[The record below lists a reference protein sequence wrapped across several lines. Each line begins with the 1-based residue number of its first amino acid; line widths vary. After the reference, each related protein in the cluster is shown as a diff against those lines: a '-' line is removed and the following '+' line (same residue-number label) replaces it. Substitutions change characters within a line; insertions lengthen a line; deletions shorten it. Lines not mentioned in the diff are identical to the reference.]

1 MGAINR
7 RRSLALGHVNGM
19 LWSVG
24 NGLTTGTLVNYLAID
39 LGASGLAFSLVLAS
53 PQIVSALRV
62 AAPTLIRQIGTAK
75 RTCLLLS
82 LVSYLLIWGLP
93 AIGLPNLLPRA
104 HALWALI
111 ALLAAHQLFE
121 AVASA
126 ALWAWFADLI
136 PSAVRGRYIGRRQA
150 LQLVV
155 LVPALLASGWFADS
169 WRKHHSQPSGASAA
183 PSRTATNA
191 PQNGQQLLGYAIPN
205 AVGAA
210 FLLASLVPLLWM
222 PVSDARVVRHLAA
235 AAPRSAVP
243 ETSTPE
249 VDRSRG
255 TPRWWAALGDPA
267 FRRLLWYGCWLSLFN
282 GLGQAAQ
289 NIYPKGVLHLGVL
302 PLDTMRTGM
311 RVGQIGVSLWAGHL
325 ADRFGNRP
333 LIVATQLALF
343 LAPGFYLASTP
354 AEPYWLAG
362 AWACFAMYAA
372 MNVALYNLL
381 IKLAPR
387 GAAAAYIA
395 VYFGITGAA
404 YAGATVAGGW
414 LFDALNPQAA
424 VPSAFAW
431 LAVIE
436 ARCAEIG
443 ERLAALGIDRYQA
456 IFGVVIAARL
466 VGLVLAARLLEPGA
480 SRWWAMLGGRPPVDR
495 APGKGGAR
503 TDS

>member
-1 MGAINR
+1 
-7 RRSLALGHVNGM
+7 M
-19 LWSVG
+19 LWSIG
-24 NGLTTGTLVNYLAID
+24 NGLTTGTLVNYLAMD
-39 LGASGLAFSLVLAS
+39 LGARGVGLSLVLAS

-62 AAPTLIRQIGTAK
+62 AAPTLIRQFGTAK

-93 AIGLPNLLPRA
+93 AVGLPNFLPRA
-104 HALWALI
+104 HALWLLI

-136 PSAVRGRYIGRRQA
+136 PPAMRGRYIGRRQA
-150 LQLVV
+150 LQLIV

-169 WRKHHSQPSGASAA
+169 WRKHHPEPSRASAA
-183 PSRTATNA
+183 PSRTTTGA
-191 PQNGQQLLGYAIPN
+191 PHSGQQLLGYAIPN

-210 FLLASLVPLLWM
+210 CLLASLVPLLWM
-222 PVSDARVVRHLAA
+222 PVRDARVVRHVAA
-235 AAPRSAVP
+235 VAPPSTSQP
-243 ETSTPE
+243 TPQPTSTLE
-249 VDRSRG
+249 IDE
-255 TPRWWAALGDPA
+255 PRASPHWWTALGDPA

-289 NIYPKGVLHLGVL
+289 NIYPKAVLNLRVL

-311 RVGQIGVSLWAGHL
+311 RIGQIGVSLWAGRMS
-325 ADRFGNRP
+325 DRYGNRP
-333 LIVATQLALF
+333 MVVVTQLALLVAPVFF
-343 LAPGFYLASTP
+343 LVSTP
-354 AEPYWLAG
+354 DEPYWMAG

-372 MNVALYNLL
+372 LNVAPYNLL

-395 VYFGITGAA
+395 VYFGVTGAA

-414 LFDALNPQAA
+414 LFDALNPRSAA
-424 VPSAFAW
+424 ASVPPWFPTIAAW
-431 LAVIE
+431 
-436 ARCAEIG
+436 CADLG

-456 IFGVVIAARL
+456 IFAVVIAARL
-466 VGLVLAARLLEPGA
+466 VGLLLAARLLEPGA
-480 SRWWAMLGGRPPVDR
+480 WRWRSILGGRRPTHELPP
-495 APGKGGAR
+495 ASQHL
-503 TDS
+503 TQH

>member
-1 MGAINR
+1 
-7 RRSLALGHVNGM
+7 M

-24 NGLTTGTLVNYLAID
+24 NGLTTGTLVNYLAMD
-39 LGASGLAFSLVLAS
+39 LGARGVGLSLVLAS

-62 AAPTLIRQIGTAK
+62 AAPTLISQIGTAK

-82 LVSYLLIWGLP
+82 SVSYLLIWGLP
-93 AIGLPNLLPRA
+93 AIGLPNFLPRA

-121 AVASA
+121 ALASA

-136 PSAVRGRYIGRRQA
+136 PPAVRGRYIGRRQA

-155 LVPALLASGWFADS
+155 LVPALLVSGWFADA
-169 WRKHHSQPSGASAA
+169 WRKHHTVPARGATMQP
-183 PSRTATNA
+183 RTTTGTTAG
-191 PQNGQQLLGYAIPN
+191 GQQLLSYAIPN

-222 PVSDARVVRHLAA
+222 PVSDERVVRHLAA
-235 AAPRSAVP
+235 AAPRSVVRA
-243 ETSTPE
+243 TSTLG
-249 VDRSRG
+249 VDEPRG
-255 TPRWWAALGDPA
+255 SPRWWTALGDPA

-289 NIYPKGVLHLGVL
+289 NIYPKAVLHLGVL
-302 PLDTMRTGM
+302 PLDVMRTGM
-311 RVGQIGVSLWAGHL
+311 RVGQIGISVWAGQMS
-325 ADRFGNRP
+325 DRFGNRP
-333 LIVATQLALF
+333 LVVATQLAL
-343 LAPGFYLASTP
+343 LVAPVFYLASTA

-372 MNVALYNLL
+372 LNVALYNLL

-395 VYFGITGAA
+395 VYFGVTGAA

-414 LFDALNPQAA
+414 LFDALNPRSATASVPPWFPTIAA
-424 VPSAFAW
+424 W
-431 LAVIE
+431 
-436 ARCAEIG
+436 CAEAG
-443 ERLAALGIDRYQA
+443 ERFAALGIDRYQA

-466 VGLVLAARLLEPGA
+466 IGLLLAACLLEPGA
-480 SRWWAMLGGRPPVDR
+480 ARWRQIVRGCQRSGDVFHAHRPTP
-495 APGKGGAR
+495 
-503 TDS
+503 

>member
-1 MGAINR
+1 
-7 RRSLALGHVNGM
+7 M
-19 LWSVG
+19 LWSIG

-39 LGASGLAFSLVLAS
+39 LGASGLVFSLVLAS
-53 PQIVSALRV
+53 PQIVSVLRV

-93 AIGLPNLLPRA
+93 AVGLPRLVPRA
-104 HALWALI
+104 HALWLLI

-121 AVASA
+121 ALGSA

-136 PSAVRGRYIGRRQA
+136 PPAVRGRYIGRRQA

-169 WRKHHSQPSGASAA
+169 WRNHHPAPPRPAATQPQ
-183 PSRTATNA
+183 ATNKA
-191 PQNGQQLLGYAIPN
+191 AADGQLLLGYAIPN

-210 FLLASLVPLLWM
+210 FLLASLMPLLWI
-222 PVSDARVVRHLAA
+222 PASDSRVIERVASAA
-235 AAPRSAVP
+235 KRA
-243 ETSTPE
+243 TTTPE
-249 VDRSRG
+249 VDESRG
-255 TPRWWAALGDPA
+255 SIRWWAALRDPA

-289 NIYPKGVLHLGVL
+289 NIYPKAVLHLGVL

-311 RVGQIGVSLWAGHL
+311 RVGQIGVSVWAGHV

-333 LIVATQLALF
+333 LVVATQLAL
-343 LAPGFYLASTP
+343 LVAPVFYLASTA

-372 MNVALYNLL
+372 LNVALYNLL

-395 VYFGITGAA
+395 VYFGATGAA

-414 LFDALNPQAA
+414 LFDALKPAGDAAAEVPQL
-424 VPSAFAW
+424 
-431 LAVIE
+431 LATL
-436 ARCAEIG
+436 RD
-443 ERLAALGIDRYQA
+443 RLAARGIDRYQA
-456 IFGVVIAARL
+456 IFGIVIAARL
-466 VGLVLAARLLEPGA
+466 VGLLLAARLIEPGA
-480 SRWWAMLGGRPPVDR
+480 WRWSAIVRGRPRVGDVPPAGRDPSR
-495 APGKGGAR
+495 R
-503 TDS
+503 

>member
-1 MGAINR
+1 
-7 RRSLALGHVNGM
+7 M
-19 LWSVG
+19 LWSIG

-39 LGASGLAFSLVLAS
+39 LGAKGLGLSLVLAS
-53 PQIVSALRV
+53 PQIVSVLRV
-62 AAPTLIRQIGTAK
+62 AAPTLIRQFGTAK

-93 AIGLPNLLPRA
+93 AVGLPNLLPRP

-136 PSAVRGRYIGRRQA
+136 PPAVRGRYIGRRQA
-150 LQLVV
+150 LQLIV

-169 WRKHHSQPSGASAA
+169 WRKHHPEFSRRAPTQSASATT
-183 PSRTATNA
+183 STESN
-191 PQNGQQLLGYAIPN
+191 QQLLGYAIPN
-205 AVGAA
+205 AIGAA

-222 PVSDARVVRHLAA
+222 PASDARVVRHLAA
-235 AAPRSAVP
+235 AAPRSAVRA
-243 ETSTPE
+243 TSMPE
-249 VDRSRG
+249 VDHSRG
-255 TPRWWAALGDPA
+255 STRWWAALRDPA

-289 NIYPKGVLHLGVL
+289 NFYPKAALHLGVL

-311 RVGQIGVSLWAGHL
+311 RVGQIGVSVWAGHV

-333 LIVATQLALF
+333 LVVATQSALLA
-343 LAPGFYLASTP
+343 APAFYLMSTP

-372 MNVALYNLL
+372 LNVALYSLL

-395 VYFGITGAA
+395 VYFGVTGAA

-414 LFDALNPQAA
+414 LFDALNPA
-424 VPSAFAW
+424 VATATEASQLPPPLTSLRDW
-431 LAVIE
+431 LAS
-436 ARCAEIG
+436 R
-443 ERLAALGIDRYQA
+443 GIDRYQA

-466 VGLVLAARLLEPGA
+466 IGLVLAARLLEPGA
-480 SRWWAMLGGRPPVDR
+480 RRWWAILVKRKSAGDVS
-495 APGKGGAR
+495 APRRSAR
-503 TDS
+503 